1 MSRPRPVDLAI
12 ALSLLSR
19 VPVPLDHAAA
29 GARTAQAAWAYPLVG
44 AALAA
49 LAGGIGW
56 GLSTLGLPPGPVA
69 GLVIAVQI
77 LLTGALHEDGL
88 ADSADGL
95 WGGWD
100 KARRLEIMR
109 DSRIGAYGVL
119 ALGLGVL
126 LRWSCLAALLSLGG
140 PGAMLAALVAA
151 GAVSR
156 AAMVAV
162 MASLPFAREDGL
174 SHSVGR
180 VPRWAAIGAG
190 LIMVGIAGIALGPA
204 ALFAVIAG
212 LLSAEAARRLA
223 FRRIGGQTGDILG
236 ATQQL
241 AEIACLLV
249 LTLLAGQ
256 AA

>member
-19 VPVPLDHAAA
+19 VPVRLDHTAA
-29 GARTAQAAWAYPLVG
+29 GARTAQTAWAYPLVG
-44 AALAA
+44 AGLAA

-56 GLSTLGLPPGPVA
+56 GLSALGLPPGPVA
-69 GLVIAVQI
+69 ALVIAAQI

-126 LRWSCLAALLSLGG
+126 LRWSCLAALLTLAG
-140 PGAMLAALVAA
+140 PGAMLAALVAT

-190 LIMVGIAGIALGPA
+190 LSMVVIAGIALGLA

-212 LLSAEAARRLA
+212 LVSAEAARRLA
-223 FRRIGGQTGDILG
+223 FQRIGGQTGDILG

-249 LTLLAGQ
+249 LALLAGQ
-256 AA
+256 AT